1 MSWKNVLSIFTVGA
15 LLGLSSSVLAHNNR
29 HDNDDRGDRRG
40 YDNDDRGDRYGSYY
54 KKKKAERNAR
64 YEAHLIGRYTVLA
77 GSAANA
83 TSLVKGLHN
92 DTLVTLTR
100 VVTIVEQVP
109 GEPCPPPR
117 FPQPPG
123 CGQGGT
129 VTREVTE
136 TETFTP
142 PTRPMGYKGVSIA
155 LLMMEAKLKDVDPA
169 MVAATPAQLKEAL
182 VGVPNGILTLR
193 AAKKSWYRIAR
204 MNGFTVHGWQAA
216 SANTAKQGKPSHDDD
231 DDDDD

>member
-1 MSWKNVLSIFTVGA
+1 MSWKNVLSILGIGV
-15 LLGLSSSVLAHNNR
+15 LLGLPSSVLAHNNR

-40 YDNDDRGDRYGSYY
+40 YHDNDDRDDRRGYNQR
-54 KKKKAERNAR
+54 KKAERNAR

-83 TSLVKGLHN
+83 TSLVKGLHR
-92 DTLVTLTR
+92 DTTVTLTR
-100 VVTIVEQVP
+100 VVTIVVQEP

-117 FPQPPG
+117 FPQPPN
-123 CGQGGT
+123 CGQT
-129 VTREVTE
+129 VPVTREVTE
-136 TETFTP
+136 TESFDP

-155 LLMMEAKLKDVDPA
+155 LLMMEAKLKDLDQR
-169 MVAATPAQLKEAL
+169 MVAATPAQIKEAL

-204 MNGFTVHGWQAA
+204 MQGFTVHGWTTPA
-216 SANTAKQGKPSHDDD
+216 SNTGKQGKHDDD